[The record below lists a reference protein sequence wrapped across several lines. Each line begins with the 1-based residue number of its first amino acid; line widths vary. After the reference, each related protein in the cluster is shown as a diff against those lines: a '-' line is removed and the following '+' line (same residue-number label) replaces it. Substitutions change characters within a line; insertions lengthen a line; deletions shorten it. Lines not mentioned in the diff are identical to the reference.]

1 MPLEKHIFT
10 TGQNQDDEERIIPPS
25 SYRFAL
31 NIRSMS
37 SDGQNIGAIESVRGN
52 TIVTYALPSGTGIN
66 KVIGSYDDKTSNKVY
81 YFVFN
86 SLQQHSILEYT
97 VSTNTIAKVLQNSVL
112 KLNTSFLI
120 TGIN

>member
-1 MPLEKHIFT
+1 MPLEKRIFT
-10 TGQNQDDEERIIPPS
+10 KGINDDDEERIIPPS

-37 SDGQNIGAIESVRGN
+37 SDGQNIGAIENVKGN
-52 TIVTYALPSGTGIN
+52 TLVTYTLPAGTN
-66 KVIGSYDDKTSNKVY
+66 KVIGSFDDKTRNKVY

-86 SLQQHSILEYT
+86 SLQEHSILEYT
-97 VSTNTIAKVLQNSVL
+97 VSTNTIAKVLQNSVM